1 MQKNSRLQDAS
12 LVSLFGKT
20 IGFFAWRVRQQTAKS
35 AAEFFCIRFYSKMK
49 RKPAE
54 KNTGL

>member
-35 AAEFFCIRFYSKMK
+35 AAEFFAYVF
-49 RKPAE
+49 
-54 KNTGL
+54 TGK

>member
-1 MQKNSRLQDAS
+1 MQKNSRLQDAL
-12 LVSLFGKT
+12 LVSLFLLLGAFDNRLQKAPPSFLHT
-20 IGFFAWRVRQQTAKS
+20 FLL
-35 AAEFFCIRFYSKMK
+35 EMK

>member
-20 IGFFAWRVRQQTAKS
+20 IGFLAFAWRVRQQTAKS
-35 AAEFFCIRFYSKMK
+35 AAKFFAYVL
-49 RKPAE
+49 
-54 KNTGL
+54 TGK